1 MRGGPGKNTNP
12 IGSSEGFSRLYE
24 RENRTVAR
32 FFARRV
38 LDGQT
43 ALDLTAETFAQ
54 AFLSRKRFRGRNET
68 EQGAWLMVIAQRQLS
83 RYWRKGKSERKA
95 LQRLG
100 LEPPEA
106 DADDL
111 EALERLTGQA
121 ILRRNLA
128 AALAELNADQRE
140 ALELRIIED
149 VPYAEIASRLGI
161 TEPTARAR
169 VSRALRALSRT
180 IDLDALYEEVST

>member
-1 MRGGPGKNTNP
+1 MRGGPGQNTNP

-54 AFLSRKRFRGRNET
+54 GFLSRKRFRGRSEA

-83 RYWRKGKSERKA
+83 RYWRKGKAERKA

-106 DADDL
+106 DANDL
-111 EALERLTGQA
+111 EALERLAGQA
-121 ILRRNLA
+121 ILRRELVA
-128 AALAELNADQRE
+128 AVAELNADQRE

-149 VPYAEIASRLGI
+149 APYAEIATRLGI
-161 TEPTARAR
+161 SEPTARAR
-169 VSRALRALSRT
+169 VSRALRTLSRT
-180 IDLDALYEEVST
+180 IDLDALYEEMST

>member
-1 MRGGPGKNTNP
+1 MRGGPGQNINP

-83 RYWRKGKSERKA
+83 RYWRRGKAERKA

-106 DADDL
+106 DANDL
-111 EALERLTGQA
+111 EALERLAGQA
-121 ILRRNLA
+121 ILRRELV
-128 AALAELNADQRE
+128 AALAELKADQRE

-149 VPYAEIASRLGI
+149 VPYPEIASRLGI

-180 IDLDALYEEVST
+180 IDVDALYEELST